1 MVGGVVLGGFGAIV
15 FAGGAVYATTKSK
28 KMEKT
33 GEKVYSGLAKA
44 GKATKKG
51 VKSIK
56 AKYSS
61 MKQRR
66 SVSTSSSSNDQAT
79 H

>member
-1 MVGGVVLGGFGAIV
+1 
-15 FAGGAVYATTKSK
+15 
-28 KMEKT
+28 MEKT